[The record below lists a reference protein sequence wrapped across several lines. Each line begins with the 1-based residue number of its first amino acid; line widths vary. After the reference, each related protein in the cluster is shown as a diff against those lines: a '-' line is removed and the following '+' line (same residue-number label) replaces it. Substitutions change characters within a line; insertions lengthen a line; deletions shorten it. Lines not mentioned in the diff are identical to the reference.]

1 MRAGEDESL
10 RAAIDLKN
18 KLLSAHEKYCRLDI
32 TLMESSSPKRS
43 KREEEEGV
51 ESGTTETVRQPKIT
65 STQWRITDHSSTT
78 QKVELELDPTTPQA
92 QIAMLRKKVGLT
104 RLVKFRRGEHR
115 VQHCVSH

>member
-1 MRAGEDESL
+1 MRAGEEESL

-32 TLMESSSPKRS
+32 TLMESSSPERIN
-43 KREEEEGV
+43 RDEEEEGM
-51 ESGTTETVRQPKIT
+51 ESGTVRQPKVT

-104 RLVKFRRGEHR
+104 RLVGE
-115 VQHCVSH
+115 V

>member
-32 TLMESSSPKRS
+32 TLMESSSPERS
-43 KREEEEGV
+43 KREEEEGM

-104 RLVKFRRGEHR
+104 RLVRFRRSEQR
-115 VQHCVSH
+115 V

>member
-1 MRAGEDESL
+1 
-10 RAAIDLKN
+10 
-18 KLLSAHEKYCRLDI
+18 
-32 TLMESSSPKRS
+32 MESSSPERS
-43 KREEEEGV
+43 KREEEEEGV

-104 RLVKFRRGEHR
+104 RLVRFRRGEQR
-115 VQHCVSH
+115 V